1 MVGIFDCGGVL
12 GKYEIRLK
20 ERKVVNM
27 EALNTYKTEKTLAE
41 QMNERLAEM
50 KMTKAEAALKMNYS
64 RAALSQ
70 YLNGKYASD
79 PTELEKKVREFLAAT
94 GGVAEGQEPE
104 NSVPT
109 GAGTLK
115 KKVEFFESRDFVQ
128 TIGVCQAC
136 QEYMGLGIIVGKS
149 GQGKTHALKKYAELP
164 RVAYIE
170 CDDTM
175 ACRDL
180 VEAIENGIG
189 LPKGYGGTIWSRVN
203 RIREFFN
210 TNEGFLLIIDEADKL
225 INKYT
230 QKKMEILRGIFDQ
243 SNVGI
248 VIAGEP
254 RLETE
259 LKGNLAR
266 FANRMDFYYK
276 LKGLSKNE
284 VVDYLEGYE
293 VDEAAILNFYYDYR
307 KLDGMWK
314 LDGSYMLDAEM
325 TPVGTRIGYRYESLY
340 ELHEA
345 GLAVMAYNYAC
356 RMVES
361 AILKAAYSFR
371 MYYFEYLKTDGS
383 WITDGSHVVDAE
395 MSPREMR
402 WSTTFHHQHEE
413 ELLLKQRYRMQP
425 CEEEYSIRKT
435 LERYRMVIDYFDYLK
450 LNGLWKLT
458 GSRLMDAQRTEYTTK
473 QAYSFGVEHTREFRV
488 IWHEEHNLI
497 FLDGTWS
504 LDGSKIIDAWQKTEV
519 L

>member
-1 MVGIFDCGGVL
+1 
-12 GKYEIRLK
+12 
-20 ERKVVNM
+20 M
-27 EALNTYKTEKTLAE
+27 EALNTYKAEKTLAE
-41 QMNERLAEM
+41 QMNERLAEL

-64 RAALSQ
+64 RSALSQ
-70 YLNGKYASD
+70 YLSGKYASD
-79 PTELEKKVREFLAAT
+79 PTELEKKIRMFMEES
-94 GGVAEGQEPE
+94 GGMDGGQAPEGSKP
-104 NSVPT
+104 

-115 KKVEFFESRDFVQ
+115 KKVEFFESRDFVH

-149 GQGKTHALKKYAELP
+149 GQGKTHALKKYAQLP

-189 LPKGYGGTIWSRVN
+189 LPRGYGGTIWSRVN

-243 SNVGI
+243 SDVGI

-284 VVDYLEGYE
+284 VADYLEGYE
-293 VDEAAILNFYYDYR
+293 VDEAAMGEMVSRATNAQSGCFRLLDRTLNNVLRIL
-307 KLDGMWK
+307 KQKG
-314 LDGSYMLDAEM
+314 E
-325 TPVGTRIGYRYESLY
+325 TRITMKVVS
-340 ELHEA
+340 EA
-345 GLAVMAYNYAC
+345 SSMMML
-356 RMVES
+356 
-361 AILKAAYSFR
+361 
-371 MYYFEYLKTDGS
+371 
-383 WITDGSHVVDAE
+383 
-395 MSPREMR
+395 
-402 WSTTFHHQHEE
+402 
-413 ELLLKQRYRMQP
+413 
-425 CEEEYSIRKT
+425 
-435 LERYRMVIDYFDYLK
+435 
-450 LNGLWKLT
+450 
-458 GSRLMDAQRTEYTTK
+458 
-473 QAYSFGVEHTREFRV
+473 
-488 IWHEEHNLI
+488 
-497 FLDGTWS
+497 
-504 LDGSKIIDAWQKTEV
+504 
-519 L
+519 